1 MKPTAGRRQQR
12 LAGFT
17 LVELLVVIGIIAVLI
32 GILLPALQKARA
44 QSQLVA
50 CQSNI
55 RQIVAAT
62 LMYVNDNRSTFPN
75 GRNFNF
81 EDQMEYPNLDPATNQ
96 LRRPNPTNDYI
107 QDFLSPYLPYLIISN
122 NNPSTPGP
130 TDPNDKGPVN
140 LVWRDPALQAGNYG
154 QSALEEPPT
163 STHYRY
169 NLAYACG
176 YKTRR
181 VTSSSIAMLYYCE
194 IFSNWT
200 LGQYPHF
207 QGTTE
212 GHGQCGL
219 CRWTC
224 RNAHLRRV
232 YRRALSSDR
241 EIAERCQFLDI
252 PGTTRGIHDFLQT
265 RLRGSLIVQ
274 EKLYLM
280 KRKEVQRDGGS
291 RHS

>member
-1 MKPTAGRRQQR
+1 MKPIGGRHPNRSG
-12 LAGFT
+12 AFT

-81 EDQMEYPNLDPATNQ
+81 EDENEYPNLDPATNNAAT
-96 LRRPNPTNDYI
+96 NPTNDYI

-122 NNPSTPGP
+122 NNPNTPGP
-130 TDPNDKGPVN
+130 TDPTDKGPVN

-181 VTSSSIAMLYYCE
+181 VASSSIAMLYYCE

-200 LGQYPHF
+200 TGQYPHF
-207 QGTTE
+207 QGRPSAAVNAGYVDGHVETHTYAEFIAGLYPLTVKLPSGVSFSTSQVPLEEYTTFYKQ
-212 GHGQCGL
+212 GYG
-219 CRWTC
+219 
-224 RNAHLRRV
+224 V
-232 YRRALSSDR
+232 
-241 EIAERCQFLDI
+241 
-252 PGTTRGIHDFLQT
+252 P
-265 RLRGSLIVQ
+265 
-274 EKLYLM
+274 
-280 KRKEVQRDGGS
+280 
-291 RHS
+291 